1 VVLPLTP
8 NALLLTKLKCGGE
21 GDKAMG
27 EIFVLVEH
35 RQGKIRDITYEMLQ
49 AGETLASQ
57 QGASSTA
64 VLLGHNVKN
73 FAEELAT
80 KASKV
85 LVVEDAQLEH
95 FNSIPYQE
103 VLSSLIT
110 KYRPLLTLMGHSA
123 FGMDLAPSLSVE
135 MGFPLVTDSIG
146 LSFEGNRLKAVRS
159 IYGGKVNANVSVRE
173 SKGYVATVRP
183 GCFSPGPPGEKKGGI
198 VTEPSPLQGTIDL
211 KKFIE
216 YIEAPLTGEDITQA
230 EIIVSVGQGIG
241 GPENIPMIEEVAKSL
256 GGVLACSRPVVDRN
270 WLPKERQVGISGK
283 TVKPKVYIAI
293 GISGAFQHVTAMQ
306 GSDTIIAINKDPRAP
321 IFGVADY
328 GIVDDFQN
336 VIPILKEKAKGMK

>member
-1 VVLPLTP
+1 
-8 NALLLTKLKCGGE
+8 
-21 GDKAMG
+21 MG

-35 RQGKIRDITYEMLQ
+35 RQGTIRDITHEMLA
-49 AGETLASQ
+49 AGEKLASQ

-64 VLLGHNVKN
+64 VLLGYDVKK
-73 FAEELAT
+73 FAEELALR
-80 KASKV
+80 ASKV

-95 FNSIPYQE
+95 FNSILYQKT
-103 VLSSLIT
+103 LSSLIT
-110 KYRPLLTLMGHSA
+110 KHQPLLILIGHTA

-135 MGFPLVTDSIG
+135 MGFPLVTDCIG
-146 LSFEGNRLKAVRS
+146 LSFEENRLRAVRS

-173 SKGYVATVRP
+173 SKGYIATVRP
-183 GCFSPGPPGEKKGGI
+183 GVFSPGAPGEKKGGI
-198 VTEPSPLQGTIDL
+198 VMELSPLQGTIDV

-216 YIEAPLTGEDITQA
+216 YIEAPITGEDITQA

-241 GPENIPMIEEVAKSL
+241 GPEHIPMIEEMAKNL
-256 GGVLACSRPVVDRN
+256 GGVIACSRPVVDRN
-270 WLPKERQVGISGK
+270 WLPKDRQVGISGK

-293 GISGAFQHVTAMQ
+293 GISGAFQHITAMQ
-306 GSDTIIAINKDPRAP
+306 GSETIIAINKDPRAP

-336 VIPILKEKAKGMK
+336 IIPVLKEKTKGMK

>member
-1 VVLPLTP
+1 M
-8 NALLLTKLKCGGE
+8 A
-21 GDKAMG
+21 

-35 RQGKIRDITYEMLQ
+35 RQGKIRDITFEMLGV
-49 AGETLASQ
+49 GEKLTSQ
-57 QGASSTA
+57 QGTSSTA
-64 VLLGHNVKN
+64 VLLGHNVKH

-80 KASKV
+80 RAPKV
-85 LVVEDAQLEH
+85 LVVDHAQLEH
-95 FNSIPYQE
+95 FNSILYQK
-103 VLSSLIT
+103 VLSTLIA
-110 KYRPLLTLMGHSA
+110 KHQPLLTLIGHTA

-135 MGFPLVTDSIG
+135 MGFPLVTDCIG
-146 LSFEGNRLKAVRS
+146 LSFEENRLKAIRS
-159 IYGGKVNANVSVRE
+159 IYGGKLNANVSMRE
-173 SKGYVATVRP
+173 SKGYLATVRP
-183 GCFSPGPPGEKKGGI
+183 GVYSLGTSGAKKGGI
-198 VTEPSPLQGTIDL
+198 VIEPSPFQRTTDV

-216 YIEAPLTGEDITQA
+216 YIEAPVTGEDITQA

-241 GPENIPMIEEVAKSL
+241 GPEPIPMIEEVARSL

-306 GSDTIIAINKDPRAP
+306 GSETIIAINKDPRAP

-336 VIPILKEKAKGMK
+336 VIPILKEKAMK

>member
-1 VVLPLTP
+1 
-8 NALLLTKLKCGGE
+8 
-21 GDKAMG
+21 MG

-35 RQGKIRDITYEMLQ
+35 RQGKIRDITYEMLG
-49 AGETLASQ
+49 AGEKLASRR
-57 QGASSTA
+57 GVSSTA
-64 VLLGHNVKN
+64 VLLGHHVKN

-80 KASKV
+80 RASKV
-85 LVVEDAQLEH
+85 LVVDDAQIEH
-95 FNSIPYQE
+95 FNSILYQK
-103 VLSSLIT
+103 VLSSLIA
-110 KYRPLLTLMGHSA
+110 KYQPLLTLIGHTA

-135 MGFPLVTDSIG
+135 IGFPLVTDCIDVSLEDG
-146 LSFEGNRLKAVRS
+146 RLKATRS
-159 IYGGKVNANVSVRE
+159 VYGGKVNAQVFSKE
-173 SKGYVATVRP
+173 SQGYTATIRP
-183 GCFSPGPPGEKKGGI
+183 GIFSPKPPSGIKGGI
-198 VTEPSPLQGTIDL
+198 IMESSPLQEKIDM

-216 YIEAPLTGEDITQA
+216 YIEAPITGEDITQA
-230 EIIVSVGQGIG
+230 ELIVSVGQGIG
-241 GPENIPMIEEVAKSL
+241 GPEPIPMIEEVAKSL

-306 GSDTIIAINKDPRAP
+306 GSETIIAINKDPRAP

>member
-1 VVLPLTP
+1 
-8 NALLLTKLKCGGE
+8 
-21 GDKAMG
+21 MG
-27 EIFVLVEH
+27 EIFILVEH
-35 RQGKIRDITYEMLQ
+35 RQGKIRDITHEMLA
-49 AGETLASQ
+49 AGEKLASQ
-57 QGASSTA
+57 QGGSSTA
-64 VLLGHNVKN
+64 ILLGHNVKH

-85 LVVEDAQLEH
+85 LVVEDGQLEH
-95 FNSIPYQE
+95 FNSILYQK
-103 VLSSLIT
+103 VLSSIIA
-110 KYRPLLTLMGHSA
+110 KYQPDLTLIGHTA

-135 MGFPLVTDSIG
+135 MGFPLVTDCIG
-146 LSFEGNRLKAVRS
+146 LSFEENRLKAVRS
-159 IYGGKVNANVSVRE
+159 IYGGKVNANVSLRE
-173 SKGYVATVRP
+173 SKGYVATIRP
-183 GCFSPGPPGEKKGGI
+183 GVFNPGAPGEEKAGI
-198 VTEPSPLQGTIDL
+198 VMETSPLQGTIDA

-216 YIEAPLTGEDITQA
+216 YIEAPITGEDITQA

-241 GPENIPMIEEVAKSL
+241 GPEHIPMIEEVAKSL

-293 GISGAFQHVTAMQ
+293 GISGAFQHVTAIR
-306 GSDTIIAINKDPRAP
+306 GSETIIAINKDPRAP

-336 VIPILKEKAKGMK
+336 VIPILEEKTKGMK

>member
-1 VVLPLTP
+1 
-8 NALLLTKLKCGGE
+8 
-21 GDKAMG
+21 MG

-35 RQGKIRDITYEMLQ
+35 RQEKIRDLTYEMLQ

-57 QGASSTA
+57 QGVSSTA

-73 FAEELAT
+73 FAEELAA

-95 FNSIPYQE
+95 FNSILYQK
-103 VLSSLIT
+103 VLSSLIA
-110 KYRPLLTLMGHSA
+110 KYQPLLTLIGHTA

-135 MGFPLVTDSIG
+135 MGFPLVTDCIG
-146 LSFEGNRLKAVRS
+146 LSFEGNRLKAIRS
-159 IYGGKVNANVSVRE
+159 IYGGKVNANVSLRE
-173 SKGYVATVRP
+173 SKGYVATLRP
-183 GCFSPGPPGEKKGGI
+183 GVFNPAVQGEKKGG
-198 VTEPSPLQGTIDL
+198 VVMEPSPLQGTMDL

-216 YIEAPLTGEDITQA
+216 YIEAPITGEDITQA

-241 GPENIPMIEEVAKSL
+241 GPEHIPMIEEVAKSL
-256 GGVLACSRPVVDRN
+256 GGVIACSRPVVDRN

-306 GSDTIIAINKDPRAP
+306 NSDTIIAINKDPKAP

>member
-1 VVLPLTP
+1 
-8 NALLLTKLKCGGE
+8 
-21 GDKAMG
+21 MS

-35 RQGKIRDITYEMLQ
+35 RQGKIRDITYEMLA
-49 AGETLASQ
+49 AGEKLASQ
-57 QGASSTA
+57 QRVSSTA
-64 VLLGHNVKN
+64 VLLGYNVKN
-73 FAEELAT
+73 FVEELASR
-80 KASKV
+80 ASKV

-95 FNSIPYQE
+95 FNSVYYQK
-103 VLSSLIT
+103 VLSSLIV
-110 KYRPLLTLMGHSA
+110 KYQPLLILIGHTA

-135 MGFPLVTDSIG
+135 MGFPLVTDCIG
-146 LSFEGNRLKAVRS
+146 LSFEENRLKAVRS
-159 IYGGKVNANVSVRE
+159 IYGGKVNANLSVRE
-173 SKGYVATVRP
+173 SKGYMATVRP
-183 GCFSPGPPGEKKGGI
+183 GIFSPGAPVEKKGGI
-198 VTEPSPLQGTIDL
+198 IMESSPLQGSIDV

-216 YIEAPLTGEDITQA
+216 YIEAPITGEDITQA

-241 GPENIPMIEEVAKSL
+241 GPEHIPMIEEVAKSL
-256 GGVLACSRPVVDRN
+256 GGVVACSRPVVDRN

-306 GSDTIIAINKDPRAP
+306 GSETIIAINKDPRAP

>member
-1 VVLPLTP
+1 
-8 NALLLTKLKCGGE
+8 
-21 GDKAMG
+21 MG

-64 VLLGHNVKN
+64 VLLGHHAKN
-73 FAEELAT
+73 FAEELALRT
-80 KASKV
+80 SKV

-95 FNSIPYQE
+95 FNSILYQK
-103 VLSSLIT
+103 VLSSLIA
-110 KYRPLLTLMGHSA
+110 KYQPFLTLIGHTA

-135 MGFPLVTDSIG
+135 MGFPLVTDCIG

-159 IYGGKVNANVSVRE
+159 IYGGKVNANVSLKE
-173 SKGYVATVRP
+173 SKGYIATVRP
-183 GCFSPGPPGEKKGGI
+183 GCFNPGPPAEKKGGI
-198 VTEPSPLQGTIDL
+198 IMESSLLQGTIDL

-216 YIEAPLTGEDITQA
+216 YIEAPITGEDITQA

-241 GPENIPMIEEVAKSL
+241 GPEHIPMIEEVAKNL
-256 GGVLACSRPVVDRN
+256 GGVIACSRPVVDRN
-270 WLPKERQVGISGK
+270 WLPKDRQVGISGK

-293 GISGAFQHVTAMQ
+293 GISGAFQHITAMQ
-306 GSDTIIAINKDPRAP
+306 GSETIIAINKDPRAP

-336 VIPILKEKAKGMK
+336 VIPILKEKTKGMK